1 MTDSKTTGAI
11 GGIVA
16 VVALLIVAVVAMI
29 NQPAAEIT
37 LGGSDQSGLSV
48 NGTGSV
54 SVTPDVAQLQLG
66 VEVTA
71 KTVAQARS
79 SAAEAMD
86 EIMAAL
92 KTNDIDENDVKTRYF
107 NIYPQYNREREGT
120 AEITGFTVN
129 NQLTVTVRDIDTASE
144 VLDDAITAGGDS
156 VRVNGISFIVD
167 DPEQF
172 LDDARAK
179 AIENAREHAET
190 LASAAGV
197 SVGGVRSISESSG
210 GYYPPQPQIAVQP
223 ADGFGGATS
232 ISPGEQELTV
242 SVFVVFEID

>member
-1 MTDSKTTGAI
+1 MTDSKTIGAI

-16 VVALLIVAVVAMI
+16 IVALLIVAVVAVI
-29 NQPAAEIT
+29 NQPSADVT

-54 SVTPDVAQLQLG
+54 AVIPDVARLELG

-86 EIMAAL
+86 EIMASL
-92 KTNDIDENDVKTRYF
+92 KANGVDEKDVQTRYF
-107 NIYPQYNREREGT
+107 SIYPQYNYRNET
-120 AEITGFTVN
+120 APEITGFAVN
-129 NQLTVTVRDIDTASE
+129 NQVTVTVRELDTVSD
-144 VLDDAITAGGDS
+144 VLDDAIAAGGDF
-156 VRVNGISFIVD
+156 VRVNGISFTVD

-172 LDDARAK
+172 LDDARKK
-179 AIENAREHAET
+179 AVENAREHAET

-210 GYYPPQPQIAVQP
+210 GYYPPEPRFSMDTA
-223 ADGFGGATS
+223 AAGGSTA
-232 ISPGEQELTV
+232 ISPGEQDLTI
-242 SVFVVFEID
+242 SVFVVFDID